1 MAKKKKERIESP
13 FSALDEQ
20 VLSQDTITI
29 AEVKDFVSEAKKKR
43 EDWLNIAERSWNE
56 VKKRNKR
63 NRLYGGN
70 DLERNKRWFRFPLWW
85 SCWKIRQPIVLARL
99 PIPILKDTQGDDPF
113 GRTACVVGERLT
125 RGILKTFDAF
135 EEFLACNDDFLVTNF
150 AWGRAYYK
158 KQEYK
163 EDEKVRLQEV
173 MQEPMPQ
180 IEGQPPP
187 QPLPPMYADP
197 AGNIIEQPLFDEFGP
212 YIKTGEQVEIENE
225 EVCFEAGLYSNIYID
240 PDARTW
246 AKVNKI
252 AFEYSY
258 SLREFKKKFGEKAV
272 DLLSMS
278 DLQEHKTG
286 KPIIVFE
293 YHDKFLKEVRWFA
306 ENSES
311 FFQPYEMPQLD
322 AANLEEVAAEVD
334 NSDIYGL
341 SGFFPMSRPLMVNN
355 ATDEFW
361 PVPEYF
367 QVQDILDDIHSIMS
381 RMILLTKAIRVRFLF
396 DSTVT
401 ELKSLIGEMGEGGG
415 LGIPNLEAALSGQG
429 GGLQNLVAYFPVEE
443 MIQGLNNMYTAFEQR
458 LTTFYQVTGISD
470 LIRGATG
477 DVQKTY
483 GERQMEGKFALNRI
497 EPMQRQMQEWI
508 KDQYQLLMELALKM
522 FSNQSLDEYITPQT
536 LDPEDKQRYEAAL
549 ELLKSNKKRRF
560 RVDFE
565 TDSTVSI
572 NEQWKKQQATELANT
587 LTKAMESVAKVA
599 ETQPELAG
607 TELKVLKHL
616 IGEFSDGKLFIDEI
630 QDSIEQVIQKVNQ
643 PKPEQPDPA
652 MMKVQLDQQRL
663 QLEGQKL
670 SADDQFRQLQL
681 QATQQ
686 LEFAKMQQSERI
698 SSIEAQLEQF
708 KVSGQQQLDSM
719 KIQADAEEARANL
732 EKEYQKISNDIMLA
746 QQDMALKRDELLVE
760 LRKIADKK
768 EVDQFGLMIDE
779 RVATVNAQLE
789 KTKLE
794 LEAQRSSLDMQE
806 RFITE
811 QRLQAEHQLQ
821 LGHSKIESLEK
832 VIDVALKKKE
842 LDMPMEIKV
851 PEAEKPKKKRKTVS
865 DVQRDKD
872 GNIARIIRSEED

>member
-1 MAKKKKERIESP
+1 MAKKKKEKRESP

-20 VLSQDTITI
+20 VLNQDTITI
-29 AEVKDFVSEAKKKR
+29 AEVKDFISDARKKK

-56 VKKRNKR
+56 IKKRNK
-63 NRLYGGN
+63 NNKLLGGG
-70 DLERNKRWFRFPLWW
+70 DLERRRRWHRFPLWW

-99 PIPILKDTQGDDPF
+99 PVPILKDTQGDDPF
-113 GRTACVVGERLT
+113 GRTACVLGERLT
-125 RGILKTFDAF
+125 RGILKTFQPLD
-135 EEFLACNDDFLVTNF
+135 EFLACNDDFLITNF

-158 KQEYK
+158 KTEHK
-163 EDEKVRLQEV
+163 EERKIRLRQIE
-173 MQEPMPQ
+173 QPPMEQ

-187 QPLPPMYADP
+187 QPLPPLFINP
-197 AGNIIEQPLFDEFGP
+197 ETQEIVEQPMFDEFGP
-212 YIKTGEQVEIENE
+212 YLKTGEEIEIENE
-225 EVCFEAGLYSNIYID
+225 EVCFEAGLYSNVYID
-240 PDARTW
+240 PDARVWT
-246 AKVNKI
+246 KVNRI
-252 AFEYSY
+252 AFECAYSI
-258 SLREFKKKFGEKAV
+258 REFKKKFGDKALEK
-272 DLLSMS
+272 LSIS
-278 DLQEHKTG
+278 DVEEHKKG

-306 ENSES
+306 ENSED
-311 FFQPYEMPQLD
+311 FFQPVEMAYAGDLK
-322 AANLEEVAAEVD
+322 EVDEVD
-334 NSDIYGL
+334 NSDLYGL
-341 SGFFPMSRPLMVNN
+341 NGFFPMTKPLMVNN
-355 ATDEFW
+355 STDEFW
-361 PVPEYF
+361 PTPEYF

-381 RMILLTKAIRVRFLF
+381 RMMLLTKAIRVRFLF
-396 DSTVT
+396 DSSVT
-401 ELKSLIGEMGEGGG
+401 ELKSLIGETGEGGG
-415 LGIPNLEAALSGQG
+415 IGIPNLESALG
-429 GGLQNLVAYFPVEE
+429 GNKSSLSNLVAYFPVDE
-443 MIQGLNNMYTAFEQR
+443 MIQGLNNMYQAFEQR

-470 LIRGATG
+470 LIRGATN

-497 EPMQRQMQEWI
+497 EPFQRQMQEWI

-522 FSNQSLDEYITPQT
+522 FSDESLDEYITPQT
-536 LDPEDKQRYEAAL
+536 LDPEDKQRYEPSL
-549 ELLKSNKKRRF
+549 ELLKSNKKSRF
-560 RVDFE
+560 RVEFE
-565 TDSTVSI
+565 TDSTVAI
-572 NEQWKKQQATELANT
+572 NEQWKKQQASDLANT

-652 MMKVQLDQQRL
+652 MMKVQLDQQKL
-663 QLEGQKL
+663 QLDYDRFT
-670 SADDQFRQLQL
+670 ADDRFRQMQL
-681 QATQQ
+681 QANQQ
-686 LEFAKMQQSERI
+686 LDIAKMQQADRI
-698 SSIEAQLEQF
+698 SSIESQLEQF
-708 KVSGQQQLDSM
+708 KISGQQQLDSM

-746 QQDMALKRDELLVE
+746 QQDIALKRDELLVE

-779 RVATVNAQLE
+779 RVAAVNAQLE

-842 LDMPMEIKV
+842 LDAPIEMPK
-851 PEAEKPKKKRKTVS
+851 EAEAPKKAKKKKSKV
-865 DVQRDKD
+865 VRDKNGD
-872 GNIARIIRSEED
+872 ISEIIHSEDD

>member
-1 MAKKKKERIESP
+1 VTGVQTCA
-13 FSALDEQ
+13 
-20 VLSQDTITI
+20 
-29 AEVKDFVSEAKKKR
+29 
-43 EDWLNIAERSWNE
+43 
-56 VKKRNKR
+56 
-63 NRLYGGN
+63 
-70 DLERNKRWFRFPLWW
+70 
-85 SCWKIRQPIVLARL
+85 L
-99 PIPILKDTQGDDPF
+99 PIF
-113 GRTACVVGERLT
+113 
-125 RGILKTFDAF
+125 
-135 EEFLACNDDFLVTNF
+135 
-150 AWGRAYYK
+150 
-158 KQEYK
+158 
-163 EDEKVRLQEV
+163 
-173 MQEPMPQ
+173 
-180 IEGQPPP
+180 
-187 QPLPPMYADP
+187 
-197 AGNIIEQPLFDEFGP
+197 
-212 YIKTGEQVEIENE
+212 
-225 EVCFEAGLYSNIYID
+225 
-240 PDARTW
+240 
-246 AKVNKI
+246 
-252 AFEYSY
+252 
-258 SLREFKKKFGEKAV
+258 
-272 DLLSMS
+272 
-278 DLQEHKTG
+278 
-286 KPIIVFE
+286 IVFE

-306 ENSES
+306 ENSED
-311 FFQPYEMPQLD
+311 FFQPYEMPQVN

-361 PVPEYF
+361 PIPEYF

-458 LTTFYQVTGISD
+458 LNTFYQVTGISD

-522 FSNQSLDEYITPQT
+522 FSNESLDEYITPQT
-536 LDPEDKQRYEAAL
+536 LDPEDKQRYEPSL
-549 ELLKSNKKRRF
+549 ELLKSNKRRRF

-572 NEQWKKQQATELANT
+572 NEQWKKTQATELANT

-652 MMKVQLDQQRL
+652 MMKVQIDQQRL

-698 SSIEAQLEQF
+698 SSIEVQLEQF

-779 RVATVNAQLE
+779 RVAAVNAQLE
-789 KTKLE
+789 QTKME

-842 LDMPMEIKV
+842 LDAPLEMPKE
-851 PEAEKPKKKRKTVS
+851 PEAPKKAKKRKSKV
-865 DVQRDKD
+865 VRDKNGD
-872 GNIARIIRSEED
+872 IAEIIHEED